1 MITNPK
7 IERKRTDIARTE
19 VRLAEVKAR
28 LREQKQELV
37 KLEND
42 EIVAMFRSELL
53 TEDGFAALMRAR
65 REAQIDDDDDLPDE
79 RAPSNTPFTQN
90 ENSNTAQKRK
100 EEATD
105 ALIEN

>member
-7 IERKRTDIARTE
+7 IERKKADIARTE
-19 VRLAEVKAR
+19 VKLGEVKAR

-65 REAQIDDDDDLPDE
+65 REAQNEDEDDSPNE
-79 RAPSNTPFTQN
+79 RTTS
-90 ENSNTAQKRK
+90 AQIRK
-100 EEATD
+100 EETTD